1 MLASNAHGPIVV
13 LGFDELVVLIPIFE
27 QLSHRHRSLG
37 LVTPNAL
44 VDLLTEG
51 RQAIVLRSFA
61 ELGNPNS
68 VYDPNGS
75 DSFLSVKSVYSLTG
89 IPARTIRDRAV
100 KGRIPGSKKLESGA
114 WLIPAA
120 SAANLKLEGARHGK
134 HHSS

>member
-37 LVTPNAL
+37 IVTPNAL
-44 VDLLTEG
+44 VDLLAEG
-51 RQAIVLRSFA
+51 RQAVVLRSFA
-61 ELGNPNS
+61 GLGNPNS
-68 VYDPNGS
+68 VFDPSGS
-75 DSFLSVKSVYSLTG
+75 DSFLSVKSVVSLTG

-120 SAANLKLEGARHGK
+120 SAANLKLEGVRHGK
-134 HHSS
+134 HNSS